1 MGKGNRIQTGLS
13 HKQNWEEKAMD
24 ENIKRWT
31 ENLRH
36 NMAEEFNV
44 DSKAEC
50 DRTNRSHIVQVVSL
64 AGSENFVGE

>member
-1 MGKGNRIQTGLS
+1 
-13 HKQNWEEKAMD
+13 MD

-50 DRTNRSHIVQVVSL
+50 DRTNRSHIV
-64 AGSENFVGE
+64 